1 MICEGEGVA
10 EVAAVAVRTGA
21 AGENHAAGFGL
32 VAGVAE
38 DGAELSDAVGEL
50 AMVAVGALPALLPL
64 VAQLRFEHPLMVHLQ
79 LQSSSSIAALPLFF
93 AVFPSSSCPF
103 LPVAVPAHVHPLLLF
118 SKQTKGKLTCCE
130 SIKQNN
136 NLAVTISKS
145 PKQ

>member
-38 DGAELSDAVGEL
+38 DGAELGDAVGEL

-64 VAQLRFEHPLMVHLQ
+64 VAQLRLEHSLVVDFHLHCSAAPL
-79 LQSSSSIAALPLFF
+79 LPLLFF
-93 AVFPSSSCPF
+93 VLSSASFALLIGASPS
-103 LPVAVPAHVHPLLLF
+103 HGHPLLLLV
-118 SKQTKGKLTCCE
+118 KQTKD
-130 SIKQNN
+130 
-136 NLAVTISKS
+136 
-145 PKQ
+145 